1 LGLREGDQDKLM
13 VWSRASTVSAGLA
26 QRARIVLLAA
36 AGVSHAEIARRV
48 GVNRQTVINWRA
60 RYETSGL
67 AGLDDRPRSGRPR
80 RVDRAK
86 IIAATLTPP
95 PSTLGVTH
103 WSSRLLAA
111 RLGIDHATVA
121 RAWVE
126 PPRLSQ
132 GCRRC

>member
-1 LGLREGDQDKLM
+1 MGLREGDREKLM
-13 VWSRASTVSAGLA
+13 VWSRASSVSAGLA
-26 QRARIVLLAA
+26 QRARMVLLAA

-67 AGLDDRPRSGRPR
+67 AGLGDRLRSGRPR
-80 RVDRAK
+80 QVDRAA
-86 IIAATLTPP
+86 IITATLTPP

-111 RLGIDHATVA
+111 
-121 RAWVE
+121 
-126 PPRLSQ
+126 
-132 GCRRC
+132 